1 MMALVLILIAEILS
15 GFPLRELDSWLV
27 AMWTMRYPMAV
38 CHAVRTDD
46 SILSVALAV
55 AVQGRA
61 PP

>member
-27 AMWTMRYPMAV
+27 AMEPVRVVIAV
-38 CHAVRTDD
+38 CDALRADVL
-46 SILSVALAV
+46 ILSFALV
-55 AVQGRA
+55 VLVKGRA